1 MSAGHG
7 FISGLLSAL
16 LGIAGFG
23 LVLSLRFPEQLMFG
37 ELRPLYA
44 SPYLRAVVH
53 LALVTAFL
61 FGSVSAVLRANKTL
75 ALTGLGFTLAAAL
88 LGGSGAVA
96 APAEGRAAW
105 LSLDFFVLNL
115 LLYSAIFVPLERLFA
130 LRARQ
135 PVFRRQWMV
144 DLTYFF
150 INSLLVEVLT
160 ILTLKPALILFD
172 WARAGLAP

>member
-1 MSAGHG
+1 MAWQDWSASRLETTEPMSAGHG

-37 ELRPLYA
+37 DLRPLYA

-53 LALVTAFL
+53 VALVTAFL

-96 APAEGRAAW
+96 
-105 LSLDFFVLNL
+105 
-115 LLYSAIFVPLERLFA
+115 
-130 LRARQ
+130 
-135 PVFRRQWMV
+135 
-144 DLTYFF
+144 
-150 INSLLVEVLT
+150 
-160 ILTLKPALILFD
+160 
-172 WARAGLAP
+172 RAGRRSRRLAVA

>member
-37 ELRPLYA
+37 DLRSLYA

-75 ALTGLGFTLAAAL
+75 ALTGLGFTLAAAFRTV
-88 LGGSGAVA
+88 GRPHMVSADSATSRTAGSNSCSI
-96 APAEGRAAW
+96 R
-105 LSLDFFVLNL
+105 S
-115 LLYSAIFVPLERLFA
+115 FA
-130 LRARQ
+130 
-135 PVFRRQWMV
+135 
-144 DLTYFF
+144 
-150 INSLLVEVLT
+150 
-160 ILTLKPALILFD
+160 
-172 WARAGLAP
+172 